1 LSQRPHRV
9 RTWAPRGQTPIL
21 TFHFNWKNVS
31 AIAGLTWRNFYF
43 RLHAGAITSQRLI
56 AFLAALHRQIPG
68 KILLLWDGA
77 PIHRSRKTVA
87 YLQTQTH
94 WLHVARLPAYAPEL
108 NPVEY
113 LWAYWKQNELANFC
127 PKDLWELSHVASQ
140 ALKRVR
146 RRKHR
151 PKLIA
156 GFFHQAELF

>member
-1 LSQRPHRV
+1 M
-9 RTWAPRGQTPIL
+9 L
-21 TFHFNWKNVS
+21 TFNFNWKNVS

-43 RLHAGAITSQRLI
+43 RLHAGAITSQRII
-56 AFLAALHRQIPG
+56 AFLGALHRQIPG

-77 PIHRSRKTVA
+77 PIHRSRKTTA
-87 YLQTQTH
+87 YLQRQAH

-127 PKDLWELSHVASQ
+127 PKDIWELSHVASQ
-140 ALKRVR
+140 ALKRIR